1 MKAEKTFKILAIIK
15 VIALAALAIYF
26 IAYGAYMLSESESDT
41 EGIENSWVSVI
52 IVFAKLFGKLGA
64 YVFFAIG
71 AFTILATVYVV
82 VEFLIVPNG
91 ARIIFVISDFISNIF
106 MLAMVLLA
114 VNSEIFTVCAIMF
127 AFLLYFVCV
136 DIAGFCSY
144 REYKRLKNAS
154 RGRQCR

>member
-1 MKAEKTFKILAIIK
+1 MRAEKAFKILAIVK
-15 VIALAALAIYF
+15 VVALVVLAIYF
-26 IAYGAYMLSESESDT
+26 FAYGAYMLSESESDT

-71 AFTILATVYVV
+71 AFTILATVYVA

>member
-1 MKAEKTFKILAIIK
+1 MRAEKAFKILAIVK
-15 VIALAALAIYF
+15 VVALVALAIYF

-106 MLAMVLLA
+106 MLAMVLYA

-144 REYKRLKNAS
+144 REYKRLKNAAL
-154 RGRQCR
+154 GRRRI

>member
-15 VIALAALAIYF
+15 VVAFVALAIYF
-26 IAYGAYMLSESESDT
+26 FAYGAYMLYESESDT
-41 EGIENSWVSVI
+41 ESIEDSWASAI
-52 IVFAKLFGKLGA
+52 MGLAKLFGKLGA

-82 VEFLIVPNG
+82 VEFLIIPNG

-106 MLAMVLLA
+106 MLVMVLL
-114 VNSEIFTVCAIMF
+114 VVYSEIFIVCAIMF

-144 REYKRLKNAS
+144 REYKRLKNAAL
-154 RGRQCR
+154 GRRRI

>member
-1 MKAEKTFKILAIIK
+1 MRAEKAFKILAIIK
-15 VIALAALAIYF
+15 VVAIAALAIYF
-26 IAYGAYMLSESESDT
+26 FAYGAYMLSESESDT

-64 YVFFAIG
+64 FVFFAIG
-71 AFTILATVYVV
+71 AFTILATVYVA

-106 MLAMVLLA
+106 LLA
-114 VNSEIFTVCAIMF
+114 LVLYAVNYEIFTFCAIML
-127 AFLLYFVCV
+127 AFLLYFICV

-144 REYKRLKNAS
+144 REYKRLKNAAL
-154 RGRQCR
+154 GRRRI

>member
-91 ARIIFVISDFISNIF
+91 ARLIFVISDFISNIF

-144 REYKRLKNAS
+144 REYKRLKNAAL
-154 RGRQCR
+154 GRRRI

>member
-1 MKAEKTFKILAIIK
+1 MRAEKAFKILAIVK
-15 VIALAALAIYF
+15 VVALVALAIYF

-82 VEFLIVPNG
+82 VEFLIIPNG

>member
-1 MKAEKTFKILAIIK
+1 MRAEKAFKILAIIK
-15 VIALAALAIYF
+15 VVALVALAIYF

-71 AFTILATVYVV
+71 TFTILATVYVV
-82 VEFLIVPNG
+82 VEFLIIPNG

>member
-1 MKAEKTFKILAIIK
+1 MRAEKAFKILAIIK
-15 VIALAALAIYF
+15 VVALVALAIYF
-26 IAYGAYMLSESESDT
+26 IAYGAYMLSESENDT
-41 EGIENSWVSVI
+41 DGIEDPWVSAI
-52 IVFAKLFGKLGA
+52 IELANLFGKLGA

-82 VEFLIVPNG
+82 VEFLIVPNC
-91 ARIIFVISDFISNIF
+91 ARIIFVISDFIFNIVS
-106 MLAMVLLA
+106 LAMVLLA

-127 AFLLYFVCV
+127 AFLLYFICV

>member
-1 MKAEKTFKILAIIK
+1 MRAEKAFKILAIIK
-15 VIALAALAIYF
+15 VVALVALAIYF
-26 IAYGAYMLSESESDT
+26 FAYGAYMLSESESDT

-106 MLAMVLLA
+106 LLALVLYA
-114 VNSEIFTVCAIMF
+114 VNSEIFTFCAIML
-127 AFLLYFVCV
+127 AFLLYFICV
-136 DIAGFCSY
+136 DIAGFISY
-144 REYKRLKNAS
+144 REYKRLRNAS
-154 RGRQCR
+154 RGLRPR

>member
-1 MKAEKTFKILAIIK
+1 MRAEKAFKILAIVK
-15 VIALAALAIYF
+15 VVALVALAIYF

-144 REYKRLKNAS
+144 REYRRLKNAS

>member
-1 MKAEKTFKILAIIK
+1 MRAEKAFKILTIIK
-15 VIALAALAIYF
+15 VVAIAALAIYF
-26 IAYGAYMLSESESDT
+26 FAYGAYMLSESESDT
-41 EGIENSWVSVI
+41 DGIEDPWASAI
-52 IVFAKLFGKLGA
+52 MGFAKLFGKLGA

-82 VEFLIVPNG
+82 VEFLIIPNG

-106 MLAMVLLA
+106 MLAMVLL
-114 VNSEIFTVCAIMF
+114 VVYSEIFTVCAIMF

-144 REYKRLKNAS
+144 REYKRLKNAAL
-154 RGRQCR
+154 GRRRI

>member
-1 MKAEKTFKILAIIK
+1 MRAEKAFKILAIIK
-15 VIALAALAIYF
+15 VIAIAALAIYF
-26 IAYGAYMLSESESDT
+26 FAYGAYMLSESESDT

-82 VEFLIVPNG
+82 VEFLIIPNG

>member
-1 MKAEKTFKILAIIK
+1 MRAEKAFKILAIIK
-15 VIALAALAIYF
+15 VVAIAALAIYF
-26 IAYGAYMLSESESDT
+26 FAYGAYMLSESESDT

-71 AFTILATVYVV
+71 AFTILATVYVA

-106 MLAMVLLA
+106 LLA
-114 VNSEIFTVCAIMF
+114 LVLYAVNYEIFTFCAIML
-127 AFLLYFVCV
+127 AFLLYFICV

-144 REYKRLKNAS
+144 REYKRLKNAAL
-154 RGRQCR
+154 GRRRI

>member
-1 MKAEKTFKILAIIK
+1 MRAEKAFKILAIVK
-15 VIALAALAIYF
+15 VVALVALAIYF
-26 IAYGAYMLSESESDT
+26 IVYGAYMLSESESDT

-82 VEFLIVPNG
+82 VEFLIIPNG

>member
-15 VIALAALAIYF
+15 VVALAALAIYF
-26 IAYGAYMLSESESDT
+26 FAYGAYMLSVSESDT
-41 EGIENSWVSVI
+41 EGIEDTWASALI
-52 IVFAKLFGKLGA
+52 GFAKLFGKLGA
-64 YVFFAIG
+64 YVYFVIG

-106 MLAMVLLA
+106 LLVMVLLA
-114 VNSEIFTVCAIMF
+114 VNSEIFTFCAIMF
-127 AFLLYFVCV
+127 AFLLYFICV

-144 REYKRLKNAS
+144 REYKRLKNSS
-154 RGRQCR
+154 R

>member
-1 MKAEKTFKILAIIK
+1 MRAEKAFKILAIVK
-15 VIALAALAIYF
+15 VVALVVLAIYF
-26 IAYGAYMLSESESDT
+26 FAYGAYMLSESESDT

-71 AFTILATVYVV
+71 AFTILATVYVA

-106 MLAMVLLA
+106 MLAMVLYA

>member
-1 MKAEKTFKILAIIK
+1 MRAEKAFKILAIIK
-15 VIALAALAIYF
+15 VVAIAALAIYF
-26 IAYGAYMLSESESDT
+26 FAYGAYMLSESESDT
-41 EGIENSWVSVI
+41 DGIEDPWASAI
-52 IVFAKLFGKLGA
+52 IGFAKLFGKLGA

-114 VNSEIFTVCAIMF
+114 VNSEIFTLCSHFYYTLYAWISR
-127 AFLLYFVCV
+127 AFVR
-136 DIAGFCSY
+136 IG
-144 REYKRLKNAS
+144 NIN
-154 RGRQCR
+154 G